1 MTSYTEV
8 MKTAISLPDDVFN
21 DAEKLSRR
29 KHMSR
34 SELYA
39 TAIRWY
45 VQKESGA
52 GITEQL
58 NRVYNASLALDPLP
72 QTAALADLPKEDW

>member
-1 MTSYTEV
+1 

-21 DAEKLSRR
+21 AAERLSRR

-45 VQKESGA
+45 VQKESGT
-52 GITEQL
+52 GITDQL
-58 NRVYNASLALDPLP
+58 NRVYNTNLALDLLP
-72 QTAALADLPKEDW
+72 QAAALADLPKEDW